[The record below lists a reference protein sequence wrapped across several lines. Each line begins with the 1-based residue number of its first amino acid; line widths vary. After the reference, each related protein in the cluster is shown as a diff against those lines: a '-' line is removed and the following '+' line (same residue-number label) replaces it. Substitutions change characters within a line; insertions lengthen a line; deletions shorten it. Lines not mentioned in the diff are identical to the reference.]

1 MNSIKN
7 IRTELEDQW
16 NTLCRRN
23 WNCAAQK
30 RFDRVWCTPMLAQI
44 DALDSASDEL
54 EELCRESVAMA
65 KSVREP
71 DDHEEWRNETWQRD

>member
-1 MNSIKN
+1 MNTINN

-16 NTLCRRN
+16 NTCQKN

-30 RFDRVWCTPMLAQI
+30 RFHRVWCTPMLAQI
-44 DALDSASDEL
+44 DALDCACDEL
-54 EELCRESVAMA
+54 EKLCQESMALA

-71 DDHEEWRNETWQRD
+71 DDQEWRNETWQRD